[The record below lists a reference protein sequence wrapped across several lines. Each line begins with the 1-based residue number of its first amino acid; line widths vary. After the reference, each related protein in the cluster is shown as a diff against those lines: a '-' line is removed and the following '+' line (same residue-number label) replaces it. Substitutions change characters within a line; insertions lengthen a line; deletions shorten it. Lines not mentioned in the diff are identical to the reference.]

1 MSATHNRSADRD
13 DPLEAKSKTGSEK
26 TKNLSFVRLMSL
38 SLAARLM
45 VDASFQIFIPFLPVI
60 AEGLNTSVVTL
71 GRLVSLR
78 SLMGLFSP
86 LFGSIADRSGYRRV
100 LRFALWVGALG
111 LLLIGLSQNLW
122 VTAVGMLLS
131 GIGMSGFTPTLQ
143 AYISGRLPYAQR
155 ARGIG
160 ILEYSWAITGI
171 VTLFLMGWLIA
182 LTSWRTPFILL
193 AAGMATMG
201 FVFGMLPSAR
211 TGKEAP
217 APADERESAPWPERV
232 GGFFRLQR
240 NARSAYADMLVG
252 SLSFFAGM
260 QLMITYGAWL
270 ANEYG
275 LGPAQLGMVA
285 VVFGLF
291 DLAASISVSLF
302 TDRLGKRRS
311 VIIGVTGALI
321 GYLLLP
327 FFNRTLLLTVL
338 GIGLARGS
346 FEFGVIS
353 NFSLLSEQVPTQR
366 GKVMTLSAAI
376 GLLGATVASWT
387 GPALYIA
394 YGVPGLAAV
403 SATAALIALTILL
416 VWVQEGSGE

>member
-1 MSATHNRSADRD
+1 MPDAHEQMPNNHATNGED
-13 DPLEAKSKTGSEK
+13 DF
-26 TKNLSFVRLMSL
+26 SFVRLMTISL
-38 SLAARLM
+38 GARLM
-45 VDASFQIFIPFLPVI
+45 VDASFQIFSPFLPVI
-60 AEGLNTSVVTL
+60 AQGLNISVVTL

-78 SLMGLFSP
+78 SLMGLLSP
-86 LFGSIADRSGYRRV
+86 VFGSMADRSGYRRV

-111 LLLIGLSQNLW
+111 LLLIGLSTNLW
-122 VTAVGMLLS
+122 MAAVGMVLS

-143 AYISGRLPYAQR
+143 AYISGRLPYDQR

-160 ILEYSWAITGI
+160 VLEYSWAITGI
-171 VTLFLMGWLIA
+171 VSLFLIGWLIA
-182 LTSWRTPFILL
+182 ATSWRAPFILL
-193 AAGMATMG
+193 AAGMAIMG
-201 FVFGMLPSAR
+201 FVFSMLPSAR
-211 TGKEAP
+211 RKEGTP
-217 APADERESAPWPERV
+217 ALPAGTEVASWPERAA
-232 GGFFRLQR
+232 GFFKLQS
-240 NARSAYADMLVG
+240 NARSAYADMAVG

-260 QLMITYGAWL
+260 QVMITYGAWL

-275 LGPAQLGMVA
+275 LGPTQLGVVA

-311 VIIGVTGALI
+311 VIFGVAGSLL

-327 FFNRTLLLTVL
+327 FFNTTLLLAVL
-338 GIGLARGS
+338 GIALARGS
-346 FEFGVIS
+346 FEFGVVS
-353 NFSLLSEQVPTQR
+353 NFSLLSEQVPAQR

-387 GPALYIA
+387 GPALYTS

-403 SATAALIALTILL
+403 SAAVTVVALVILL
-416 VWVQEGSGE
+416 VWVRDGSGEEME

>member
-1 MSATHNRSADRD
+1 MPEAREQAPNTGAPQDADD
-13 DPLEAKSKTGSEK
+13 F
-26 TKNLSFVRLMSL
+26 SFVRLMTI

-45 VDASFQIFIPFLPVI
+45 VDASFQIFSPFLPVI

-78 SLMGLFSP
+78 SLMGLLSP
-86 LFGSIADRSGYRRV
+86 VFGSVADRSGYRRV

-122 VTAVGMLLS
+122 VTAAGMVLSGVGM
-131 GIGMSGFTPTLQ
+131 GGFIPTLQ

-160 ILEYSWAITGI
+160 VLEYSWAITGI
-171 VTLFLMGWLIA
+171 VSLFLIGWLIA
-182 LTSWRTPFILL
+182 ETSWRAPFILL
-193 AAGMATMG
+193 AAGMAIMG

-211 TGKEAP
+211 TGGEP
-217 APADERESAPWPERV
+217 SAPPAATKSAPMMERV
-232 GGFFRLQR
+232 TDFFRLQR

-260 QLMITYGAWL
+260 QVMITYGAWL

-275 LGPAQLGMVA
+275 LGPAQLGVVA

-291 DLAASISVSLF
+291 DLTASISVSLF

-311 VIIGVTGALI
+311 VIIGVGGSLI
-321 GYLLLP
+321 GYLILP
-327 FFNRTLLLTVL
+327 LFNTTLILAVL
-338 GIGLARGS
+338 GIALARGA
-346 FEFGVIS
+346 FEFGIVS
-353 NFSLLSEQVPTQR
+353 NFSLLSEQVPAQR

-376 GLLGATVASWT
+376 GLSGATIASWT
-387 GPALYIA
+387 GPALYTS
-394 YGVPGLAAV
+394 YGVPALAGV
-403 SATAALIALTILL
+403 SATAAAAALVILL
-416 VWVQEGSGE
+416 VLVREGSEERAE